1 MVEDFDAWYGELR
14 PPMLAALAAWCGDA
28 GVADEALDEAFV
40 RAYERWDRVR
50 TSPSPAGWV
59 WRTATNVVRR
69 HHRRRSLEE
78 RILRRTDRRPEHSQP
93 SRTDDDLDLRAAL
106 LHLTERQRTAI
117 VLHHIADLPHAEVA
131 EAMGVATGTVAATL
145 HQARARLAAE
155 LTLPAD
161 EPPIPAPAGRRV
173 AATNPAADAQTA
185 EPPHDTANP
194 PAAGPRPADRPSS
207 NPPPAGTASSGRS
220 IDGVAP

>member
-14 PPMLAALAAWCGDA
+14 PSMLAALAAWCGDA

-50 TSPSPAGWV
+50 SSPSPAGWV

-69 HHRRRSLEE
+69 HHRRRGLEE
-78 RILRRTDRRPEHSQP
+78 RILRRTDLRPDHTQP
-93 SRTDDDLDLRAAL
+93 SSSEDDLDLRAAIQQ
-106 LHLTERQRTAI
+106 LTERQRTAV

-131 EAMGVATGTVAATL
+131 AAMGVATGTVAATL

-155 LTLPAD
+155 LTVAD
-161 EPPIPAPAGRRV
+161 DDAPAPA
-173 AATNPAADAQTA
+173 ASA
-185 EPPHDTANP
+185 PPST
-194 PAAGPRPADRPSS
+194 SS
-207 NPPPAGTASSGRS
+207 ARRS
-220 IDGVAP
+220 IDGAAP